1 MARQTKEDAPAKAA
15 RRGTPKVSGSKASAK
30 PATKPAS
37 SARRAKAPT
46 KGARASTPT
55 KTRRLSPDARRRQL
69 LDDASRI
76 LTEEG
81 LEKLQVSALAER
93 AGVSRPLV
101 YRAFPTRHALF
112 RAILEDFTDA
122 IDRRFHSA
130 LLHALPK
137 GGIEAIAKAFIEAS
151 CDVIEEKGAGPWL
164 LLDAPAADPELARI
178 GWETFTKLLGPWQHQ
193 LSVFTGSNARR
204 AANDL
209 RVIVAAGRAALFGW
223 IDGSISRAEAV
234 EDAARSVTALLAAFA
249 ARGK

>member
-137 GGIEAIAKAFIEAS
+137 GGIEAIERH
-151 CDVIEEKGAGPWL
+151 G
-164 LLDAPAADPELARI
+164 
-178 GWETFTKLLGPWQHQ
+178 
-193 LSVFTGSNARR
+193 
-204 AANDL
+204 DL
-209 RVIVAAGRAALFGW
+209 RVVVRKVCLGPKGRAECRPPRIHRIAGTGRCAKRATRGRQTHFSHHKGEANPRRP
-223 IDGSISRAEAV
+223 SRRSQGRPEGRGRPTRRS
-234 EDAARSVTALLAAFA
+234 ARS
-249 ARGK
+249 RGSPRGRRVFRRESP

>member
-151 CDVIEEKGAGPWL
+151 CDV
-164 LLDAPAADPELARI
+164 
-178 GWETFTKLLGPWQHQ
+178 
-193 LSVFTGSNARR
+193 
-204 AANDL
+204 
-209 RVIVAAGRAALFGW
+209 
-223 IDGSISRAEAV
+223 
-234 EDAARSVTALLAAFA
+234 
-249 ARGK
+249 